1 MSDYI
6 IIHIL
11 YYILAYIQQNGD
23 ASLENYEDPVE
34 IETCKRK
41 ASDEWLFVTDCTICW
56 IKYCTINLLYGKQ
69 ITLRFAIRFFPNW
82 FFVHLLHIYMQ
93 IYYS

>member
-41 ASDEWLFVTDCTICW
+41 ASDE
-56 IKYCTINLLYGKQ
+56 
-69 ITLRFAIRFFPNW
+69 
-82 FFVHLLHIYMQ
+82 
-93 IYYS
+93 